1 MYKEARNLHNLHKH
15 NLYKCKKKSVLQTG
29 CKIDHLRLRGK

>member
-1 MYKEARNLHNLHKH
+1 MYIKKQEIYITYINV
-15 NLYKCKKKSVLQTG
+15 KKSVLQTG

>member
-1 MYKEARNLHNLHKH
+1 MYKEARNLH

>member
-1 MYKEARNLHNLHKH
+1 MYKEARNLHNL
-15 NLYKCKKKSVLQTG
+15 YKCKKSVLQTG